1 MSDTGTSVCLAIR
14 AKKLAAI
21 ARGKQENEN
30 ESQELSKLQGA
41 VDKLS
46 TELTRLRDGLIVNR
60 KLKEIGASVAHVPN
74 LLESPQTLKEQV
86 ESVGRPTAQSLTH
99 RRTKLQGVVTLIS
112 ESNQSAWTTW
122 ALQMVDE
129 LPSALLPKVPK
140 PRRDETSTRIISLRK
155 FANGIP
161 DVAKI
166 IQFQQAHDLVKE
178 DLSAVESATVNPV
191 LKRFEGG
198 RIPLAD
204 LSDEELDLL
213 RADESLR
220 DQLYIQ
226 IIS

>member
-1 MSDTGTSVCLAIR
+1 VSDTVMKVSLAMR

-21 ARGKQENEN
+21 ARVKRENEK
-30 ESQELSKLQGA
+30 ESQDLGQSQTALNKLDYSLA
-41 VDKLS
+41 KLS
-46 TELTRLRDGLIVNR
+46 GCLIVYR
-60 KLKEIGASVAHVPN
+60 KLVEVGAPVAEVPD
-74 LLESPQTLKEQV
+74 LLTAPQRLQAQV
-86 ESVGRPTAQSLTH
+86 ESVGRPTAQFLNA
-99 RRTKLQGVVTLIS
+99 RTKDVARAVALIDG
-112 ESNQSAWTTW
+112 ENQSAWTTW

-140 PRRDETSTRIISLRK
+140 PRRDETSTRILSLGK

-198 RIPLAD
+198 RIRLAD